1 MDEGLLIPFH
11 ISTVDGH
18 KRRPLA
24 LALDREEVSLWEQI
38 KGPTATIYVDGYL
51 SGPSA
56 QLNMSL

>member
-11 ISTVDGH
+11 ISTIDRH

-24 LALDREEVSLWEQI
+24 LALDREEVSLREQI
-38 KGPTATIYVDGYL
+38 KGAMATIYTDGYL

-56 QLNMSL
+56 QLGM